1 MSDKVIIKA
10 DLRVLTGLHIG
21 GLEEYAAIGAVK
33 SPVIRDK
40 RTNYPIIPGSSLK
53 GKIRA
58 LLARSMETT
67 GVVYS
72 SPNKDP
78 EILLRMFGTSEKPIR
93 RSRLQF
99 ADAFLKNR
107 EEFLHLSDVTEVKAE
122 NRIDRVTA
130 KATPRSIERVVSGAL
145 FEVCI
150 VYNDEDDGHRDEELE
165 LLAKGM
171 KLLQIDYLG
180 GHGTRGSG
188 RVSFENIRIDTL
200 NLETDLSKIKK
211 LFMEVEKYELLSI

>member
-1 MSDKVIIKA
+1 MSDKIIIKA
-10 DLRVLTGLHIG
+10 VLKVLTGLHIG
-21 GLEEYAAIGAVK
+21 GSEEYAAIGAIN

-53 GKIRA
+53 GKIRT
-58 LLARSMETT
+58 LLARYMEKA
-67 GVVYS
+67 GIVYS
-72 SPNKDP
+72 SPNSDP
-78 EILLRMFGTSEKPIR
+78 EILLRMFGTSQKPIR

-99 ADAFLKNR
+99 ADAFLKNK

-122 NRIDRVTA
+122 NTIDRVTA
-130 KATPRSIERVVSGAL
+130 KAKPRSIERVVSGAL

-150 VYNDEDDGHRDEELE
+150 VYNVEDDGQRDEDLE
-165 LLAKGM
+165 MLAKGM

-188 RVSFENIRIDTL
+188 RVSFENIRIESM
-200 NLETDLSKIKK
+200 NLQTDLSEIKN
-211 LFMEVEKYELLSI
+211 LFMEVENYELLSI